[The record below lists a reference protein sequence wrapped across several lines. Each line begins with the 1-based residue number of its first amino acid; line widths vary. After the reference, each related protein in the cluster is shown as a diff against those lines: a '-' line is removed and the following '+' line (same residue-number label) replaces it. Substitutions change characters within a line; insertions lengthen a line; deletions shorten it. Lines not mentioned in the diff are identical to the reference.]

1 MYIFVSHK
9 TLNFDF
15 DAIKLLDF
23 WFLEKIS
30 KRQLKLG
37 MMQLSN
43 SCLHFATKNTH
54 GIIIFL
60 SLINRMNNNGT
71 KRNQSLA
78 LGHNIL
84 TSIQSEQSAI
94 HVSFFRLCLTNF

>member
-1 MYIFVSHK
+1 MYIFVSQK
-9 TLNFDF
+9 ILNFDF
-15 DAIKLLDF
+15 DAIKFLDF

-43 SCLHFATKNTH
+43 NCLHFATKNTH

-60 SLINRMNNNGT
+60 ALINRMNNNGT
-71 KRNQSLA
+71 KRNQSL
-78 LGHNIL
+78 
-84 TSIQSEQSAI
+84 
-94 HVSFFRLCLTNF
+94 F